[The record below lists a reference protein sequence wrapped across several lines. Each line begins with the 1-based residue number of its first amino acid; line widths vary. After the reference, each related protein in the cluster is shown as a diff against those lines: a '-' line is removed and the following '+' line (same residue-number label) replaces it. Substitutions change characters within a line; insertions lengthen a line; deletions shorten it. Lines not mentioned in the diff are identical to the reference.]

1 MSEIHITCPKCG
13 SLTQSGK
20 FKPEKTSYNEQLDV
34 WNCFLC
40 RSSGKGNPMEPAKV
54 VFSPVFEELVEVFHQ
69 CLLSEIDVLKWVLG
83 RMGITYNDPK
93 NDMRT
98 QMALESIKKYKL
110 GYDSERDAIA
120 IPSWVSGEL
129 RGIKYRLLNNE
140 DMRYISEPGSENGFY
155 VLNEQEKPNK
165 IIFVEGEFDAIAV
178 DLLGFDG
185 MMVSL
190 QTNNA
195 KKSLRSRLKE
205 LLKDVKTVYVLPDN
219 DVAGQELVNSVLDL
233 TTESKLVVLKLQDS
247 YKDISEMLQ
256 DLTIVPAQQ
265 SWVQMLNNSRSK
277 VAKETYKFFDNIEQT
292 VEFLSNR
299 KNVVGDSSGIK
310 LLDEK
315 LGGGF
320 RPHEMTIIHAA
331 AKVGKTTFAN
341 QLMFNLL
348 MAGHKVGF
356 ASLEM
361 DPMSQ
366 IKPSFISMALGK
378 NIRRM
383 EGKELVNSISHAI
396 TSCPELNNLVFF
408 DRYGVTSASDIC
420 DWIDYVHCDLGVN
433 YIFFDHVGYSLEDQS
448 SAKDNSNL
456 AKLLKGMTRK
466 HPIHLF
472 PIVQPPK
479 LQLNYKGEMPTLGK
493 ETLYG
498 GASWGQAL
506 DNLITLQRAPNQEDT
521 LEVRLIESRFPM
533 AKSGS
538 SAVILFYDRETC
550 SLIG

>member
-1 MSEIHITCPKCG
+1 MEIAITCPKCG
-13 SLTQSGK
+13 SISSSGK
-20 FKPEKTSYNEQLDV
+20 FKPEKSNYNNELDV
-34 WNCFLC
+34 WSCFLC
-40 RSSGKGNPMEPAKV
+40 KSSGKGNPMQPEVKGLDPC
-54 VFSPVFEELVEVFHQ
+54 FNELVDLFYNSLQ
-69 CLLSEIDVLKWVLG
+69 SFTKPQDYLITRLGIPSELKL
-83 RMGITYNDPK
+83 
-93 NDMRT
+93 
-98 QMALESIKKYKL
+98 LESIKKYKL
-110 GYDSERDAIA
+110 GYDSERDAIS
-120 IPSWVSGEL
+120 IPSYVSGDL
-129 RGIKYRLLNNE
+129 KGIKYRLLN
-140 DMRYISEPGSENGFY
+140 DQDQRYVSETGSENGFY
-155 VLNEQEKPNK
+155 VINETENPKN
-165 IIFVEGEFDAIAV
+165 ILVVEGEFDAIAC

-185 MMVSL
+185 MILAL

-195 KKSLRSRLKE
+195 KKSIINK
-205 LLKDVKTVYVLPDN
+205 LKDALKGIKNCYVIPDN
-219 DVAGQELVNSVLDL
+219 DEAGQA
-233 TTESKLVVLKLQDS
+233 VVASMAGIVGEAKVIALQLPND
-247 YKDISEMLQ
+247 YKDIAEVLEVEGLHKAR
-256 DLTIVPAQQ
+256 LTWLA
-265 SWVQMLNNSRSK
+265 LFEGAKSK
-277 VAKETYKFFDNIEQT
+277 VAKETYRFFDGIEQT
-292 VEFLSNR
+292 VDFLFNR
-299 KNVVGDSSGIK
+299 KNVIGDSSGIQ

-366 IKPSFISMALGK
+366 IKPSFISMAIGK

-383 EGKELVNSISHAI
+383 EGNQLTSEVARAI
-396 TSCPELNNLVFF
+396 DTCPELNNLVFF
-408 DRYGVTSASDIC
+408 DRYGVTPAQDIC
-420 DWIDYVHCDLGVN
+420 SWIDYIHTELGVN
-433 YIFFDHVGYSLEDQS
+433 HIFFDHVGYSLEDQS

-498 GASWGQAL
+498 GAAWGQAL
-506 DNLITLQRAPNQEDT
+506 DNLITLQRVSDQEDA

-533 AKSGS
+533 AKPGS
-538 SAVILFYDRETC
+538 SAIMLFYDRETC